1 MSTSTRVIRLA
12 SSYKLW
18 YTEFVVAYRNRGG
31 TEAHVAINTY
41 AIEGRIEEAAEYQT
55 PVTYYNNQLEM
66 LGGHIVD
73 GFTLDAEGK
82 MVSGPINWVKTIN
95 SEIAVLR
102 GALASIRQ
110 NFKPMGWVGPYMVT
124 GIEGIH
130 CATYDS
136 SGGTPWPL
144 TLFPNMS
151 ITDLMVAV
159 SESVTIDTEANT
171 INFGMGS

>member
-1 MSTSTRVIRLA
+1 
-12 SSYKLW
+12 
-18 YTEFVVAYRNRGG
+18 
-31 TEAHVAINTY
+31 
-41 AIEGRIEEAAEYQT
+41 
-55 PVTYYNNQLEM
+55 
-66 LGGHIVD
+66 
-73 GFTLDAEGK
+73 
-82 MVSGPINWVKTIN
+82 
-95 SEIAVLR
+95 
-102 GALASIRQ
+102 
-110 NFKPMGWVGPYMVT
+110 MVT

-159 SESVTIDTEANT
+159 SESEANGYPDTHHIYFESVTIDTEAHT